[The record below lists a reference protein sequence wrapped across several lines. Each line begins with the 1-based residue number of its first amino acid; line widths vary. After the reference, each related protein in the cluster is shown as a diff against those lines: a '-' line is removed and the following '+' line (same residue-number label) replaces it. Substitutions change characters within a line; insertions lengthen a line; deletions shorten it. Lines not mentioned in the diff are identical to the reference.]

1 MFLNNSTVFCAQNQV
16 FNPLENVQNHR
27 SPLAFHRFW
36 DGLAIAFSSF
46 LHSDIA
52 PLPNPAKHVFE
63 QQYGVLRSKSSFQIF
78 RFNTMFLKRAL
89 AIFPNL
95 RRI

>member
-1 MFLNNSTVFCAQNQV
+1 LHSDIAPLPNPAKHVFEQQYGV
-16 FNPLENVQNHR
+16 LRSKSSYNPLENAKNHR

-36 DGLAIAFSSF
+36 DGLVIAFSSF

-63 QQYGVLRSKSSFQIF
+63 QQYGVLRLKSSFQSS
-78 RFNTMFLKRAL
+78 RKRQKS
-89 AIFPNL
+89 
-95 RRI
+95 